1 MSDSGVNRNEAD
13 ERAYLVQVRGEIRAE
28 LTRVSDQV
36 NAQSADLI
44 GLKRYLED
52 NKAGMDSVEQG
63 SVRQSIDQ
71 MAMMGEHGAARQ
83 HRLSRLLSS
92 PYFGRID
99 IRARHD
105 REAQA
110 VYIGLH
116 SFSNTEA
123 QLPRIHDWRAPLSSL
138 FYDFEIGEAF
148 YDTPGGR
155 TECRLV
161 RKRQYRIEKGALVFM
176 LETSLNIHDEV
187 LQRVL
192 SRASDDKMRN
202 IVATIQ
208 RDQNAIIRNERA
220 QALIIQGAAGS
231 GKTSIALHRIAFLL
245 YKLKDTIRSNEI
257 LIVSPNKVFANYIS
271 QVLPEL
277 GEEMIEET
285 TMENLA
291 SQLLAHRVPFQSF
304 SEQVSRLLTSQDRA
318 YSERIKFKATSGFLR
333 QLAEYALHVQNTN
346 VRATHLRVGRHPL
359 PAAWIAERF
368 RRCATLPF
376 AQQINEVL
384 GAIVDRM
391 QTRHAKAIT
400 GPDRT
405 RLRGQLKRMLAST
418 SLKALY
424 KGFYVWLGKPE
435 MFKAGSGASYEYAD
449 VFPLIHLKLSLEGV
463 TPYDRVKHLVID
475 EMQDYTPVQYGVIAR
490 LFPCKKTVLGDY
502 NQCVNPLSSTTA
514 EAIREILP
522 GAECMYMNRSF
533 RSTLEITEFA
543 QRIQRN
549 PDLVPIERHGD
560 RPEII
565 ACRDAEEELDR
576 IRRTVRTF
584 LQSGRHSLGI
594 LCKTQGQADSLYE
607 SIKPTSGKI
616 HLLNAQ
622 STVFGR
628 GAIIATAHLVKG
640 LEFDQVLLPFCS
652 AANYRTL
659 IDRHMLYVGCTR
671 AMHQL
676 SLTHTGEL
684 SPFLQPEPPQ
694 AMI

>member
-1 MSDSGVNRNEAD
+1 MSDSCFNRSEVD
-13 ERAYLVQVRGEIRAE
+13 ERAYLHQVRGRIRAE
-28 LTRVSDQV
+28 LTLISDQV
-36 NAQSADLI
+36 NAQSAELI
-44 GLKRYLED
+44 GLKRYLEE

-71 MAMMGEHGAARQ
+71 MAMVGEHGAARQ

-99 IRARHD
+99 IRARHE
-105 REAQA
+105 RGTQA
-110 VYIGLH
+110 VYIGVH
-116 SFSNTEA
+116 SFSDTEA
-123 QLPRIHDWRAPLSSL
+123 RAHLVHDWRAPLSSL

-161 RKRQYRIEKGALVFM
+161 RKRQYRIEKGALVYM

-187 LQRVL
+187 LQREL
-192 SRASDDKMRN
+192 SRASDAKMRN

-220 QALIIQGAAGS
+220 PALIIQGAAGS

-245 YKLKDTIRSNEI
+245 YKFKDTIRADEI

-271 QVLPEL
+271 RVLPEL

-291 SQLLAHRVPFQSF
+291 AHLLAHRVPFQSF
-304 SEQVSRLLTSQDRA
+304 SEQVSTLLTSQDPA
-318 YSERIKFKATSGFLR
+318 YRERIKFKATPGLVR
-333 QLAEYALHVQNTN
+333 QLEEYALHVQNTN
-346 VRATHLRVGRHPL
+346 VRAADLRVGRHPL
-359 PAAWIAERF
+359 PAVWIAERF

-384 GAIVDRM
+384 GAIVDRL
-391 QTRHAKAIT
+391 QTRHAKPIT

-424 KGFYVWLGKPE
+424 KGFYRWLGKPE
-435 MFKAGSGASYEYAD
+435 MFKAGSGSSYEYAD

-463 TPYDRVKHLVID
+463 TPHDRVKHLVID

-502 NQCVNPLSSTTA
+502 NQCVNPLSSSTA
-514 EAIREILP
+514 EVIREILP

-560 RPEII
+560 PPEII
-565 ACRDAEEELDR
+565 ACHDAEQELDR
-576 IRRTVRTF
+576 IRQTVTSF

-594 LCKTQGQADSLYE
+594 LCKTQEQADALHE
-607 SIKPTSGKI
+607 RIKPASGRI
-616 HLLNAQ
+616 HLLNAR
-622 STVFGR
+622 STAFSR
-628 GAIIATAHLVKG
+628 GAIIATAHLAKG
-640 LEFDQVLLPFCS
+640 LEFDQVLVPFCS
-652 AANYRTL
+652 AANYHTL
-659 IDRHMLYVGCTR
+659 IDRHMLYVSCTR
-671 AMHQL
+671 AMHLL
-676 SLTHTGEL
+676 SLTHTGDL
-684 SPFLQPEPPQ
+684 SPFLQPEAPP
-694 AMI
+694 AMH